1 MSVNRKIRAGK
12 KAKKKLKAIEEAL
25 VEIDPFFNPFKKNSN
40 ISFSSYL
47 FKKFTISKLIS
58 SCQNIRH
65 CELENHK
72 K

>member
-1 MSVNRKIRAGK
+1 MRVNRKIRAGK

-25 VEIDPFFNPFKKNSN
+25 VEIAPFFNPLKKNSN